1 MKRKIKKALKHAFEA
16 PAPRSKELFLKTI
29 PQPRSS
35 RRSFILS
42 QIGYIP
48 LWVWGASFATLLI
61 ALFSAHFMS
70 RNTLGVISACIPFV
84 ASSAVAESGRS
95 TVYRMAELEKA
106 SLFSL
111 KSVALARLGII
122 GLSHLLLLGLLCP
135 LASVGSLLSTLQ
147 TGVYLFVPY
156 LLTTTMSL
164 TFTRKFHGRETIYLC
179 LGIAVL
185 VSGLC
190 IMAQSKFYLLYRQEY
205 FSGWAGVLIALTFF
219 TAWGYYQTIQK
230 TEDLSWNLS

>member
-1 MKRKIKKALKHAFEA
+1 MKQNLKKTLKHAFEA
-16 PAPRSKELFLKTI
+16 PAPLSKELFLKTI

-42 QIGYIP
+42 QLGYIP
-48 LWVWGASFATLLI
+48 LWIWAASFATLLI
-61 ALFSAHFMS
+61 ALFSEHFMS

-111 KSVALARLGII
+111 KSVTLTRLGII

-135 LASVGSLLSTLQ
+135 LASVGSLFSTLQ

-164 TFTRKFHGRETIYLC
+164 TFARKFHGRETIYLC
-179 LGIAVL
+179 LGIAAL

-205 FSGWAGVLIALTFF
+205 FSKWAGALIALTAF